1 MRHLLLLLVLLAACS
16 SPPSFVAE
24 RFAPFE
30 ADLRD
35 YAWRQIEDMGVP
47 GVWIALLEVDPT
59 TSEEHLWA
67 DHLGAPVN
75 SYPPAHARTV
85 VATHR
90 VASIS
95 KLFTDTAAMVLVE
108 RGELDLDAPIQTY
121 LPEFAPEDPYGVP
134 ITLRLLM
141 GHRAGLVRESPVGHY
156 FDPDEPTLAATVQS
170 LNETKLVHRPGT
182 EFK

>member
-1 MRHLLLLLVLLAACS
+1 M
-16 SPPSFVAE
+16 
-24 RFAPFE
+24 
-30 ADLRD
+30 
-35 YAWRQIEDMGVP
+35 
-47 GVWIALLEVDPT
+47 
-59 TSEEHLWA
+59 
-67 DHLGAPVN
+67 
-75 SYPPAHARTV
+75 

-156 FDPDEPTLAATVQS
+156 FDPDEPTFEITITGDQDGNPAL
-170 LNETKLVHRPGT
+170 GT
-182 EFK
+182 EAADFTLQDLEGRSHTLSEAIGRPVFLAFFATW